1 MIRKPMIYALMV
13 IGVVLGSG
21 WLLKEEPTPET
32 PVTARPA
39 TTQTGATQ
47 VSYSDQ
53 DWKDKLTP
61 QQYQVTRKKGTER
74 AFTGEYW
81 DLKDKG
87 TYHCVCCGVPL
98 FESDHKY
105 ESGTGWPSFYDV
117 AQGDNVGTEVDRGW
131 FMVRTEVVCN
141 KCDAHLGHVFEDGP
155 DPTGLRYCINSAA
168 LDFKSPSEK

>member
-1 MIRKPMIYALMV
+1 MIRKPIIYALMV

-21 WLLKEEPTPET
+21 WLLREEPTAET
-32 PVTARPA
+32 PVPARPA
-39 TTQTGATQ
+39 TTQTGAAQ

-87 TYHCVCCGVPL
+87 TYHCVCC
-98 FESDHKY
+98 
-105 ESGTGWPSFYDV
+105 DV
-117 AQGDNVGTEVDRGW
+117 
-131 FMVRTEVVCN
+131 
-141 KCDAHLGHVFEDGP
+141 
-155 DPTGLRYCINSAA
+155 
-168 LDFKSPSEK
+168 

>member
-1 MIRKPMIYALMV
+1 MIRKPIIYALMV

-21 WLLKEEPTPET
+21 WLLREEPTEET
-32 PVTARPA
+32 PVPARPA
-39 TTQTGATQ
+39 TTQTGAAQ

-87 TYHCVCCGVPL
+87 TYHCVC
-98 FESDHKY
+98 
-105 ESGTGWPSFYDV
+105 
-117 AQGDNVGTEVDRGW
+117 
-131 FMVRTEVVCN
+131 
-141 KCDAHLGHVFEDGP
+141 
-155 DPTGLRYCINSAA
+155 
-168 LDFKSPSEK
+168 